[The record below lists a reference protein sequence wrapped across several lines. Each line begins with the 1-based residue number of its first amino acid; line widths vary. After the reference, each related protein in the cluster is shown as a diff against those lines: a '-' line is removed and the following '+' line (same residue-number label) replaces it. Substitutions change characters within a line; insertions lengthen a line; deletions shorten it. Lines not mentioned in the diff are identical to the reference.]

1 VAGRGGA
8 DGGPVTL
15 GSPSG
20 VRVLVVEDDPDHRFL
35 AQRRLERAGFE
46 VRMASNAEE
55 ALIDVA
61 SVDLVVLDY
70 RLPGTS
76 GLDLLPVITEQG
88 PSVVMV
94 TGMGSEG
101 LAVEA
106 MRRGAVDY
114 IVKDES
120 YLDILSDV
128 VWRAWVHHDLVRRA
142 GELERIGLMVTS
154 ASARPEVFAEVVEGA
169 RRLLRADGCVLFVLG
184 HDGLVQEATA
194 GSHLVDRERVLAE
207 ARQLLAAPKKPV
219 EGDGRLLVPVPP
231 SEETP
236 LGVLAVLTREPRRF
250 DPEERRLAVALASYA
265 GIALG
270 NLRRLELERAL
281 VSELQRALD
290 YRRDLMA
297 SVSHELRTPLT
308 CVSGFA
314 ETLRA
319 HWEGLSDDER
329 ILFVDKIC
337 HHSNELADLVETLL
351 DFSQVEAGRLSAGIE
366 CVDLRDEVEAT
377 LTALGPLVAGRALAI
392 DIRASDVM
400 ADSVLL
406 RRTLTNLLSNAVKY
420 SEPGTPITV
429 RGAEVGGVARVE
441 VSDEGS
447 GLSAEEVERAFDPFW
462 RSARVAT
469 NSLRGTGLG
478 LALVKEYVR
487 VMGGDVT
494 VDSEPGRGSTFA
506 FTLPLPALTR

>member
-1 VAGRGGA
+1 MTIGTPA
-8 DGGPVTL
+8 
-15 GSPSG
+15 G
-20 VRVLVVEDDPDHRFL
+20 VRVLVVDDDPDHRFL
-35 AQRRLERAGFE
+35 AQRRLERAGFD

-55 ALIDVA
+55 ALVDVA
-61 SVDLVVLDY
+61 SVDLVVLDH

-76 GLDLLPVITEQG
+76 GLDLLPVIAEQG

-128 VWRAWVHHDLVRRA
+128 VWRAWMHHDLVRRA
-142 GELERIGLMVTS
+142 GELERIGLLVTS

-169 RRLLRADGCVLFVLG
+169 RRLLRADGCALFVLA
-184 HDGLVQEATA
+184 DAGLVQEATA
-194 GSHLVDRERVLAE
+194 GTHLGDRERVLAE
-207 ARQLLAAPKKPV
+207 ARQLLAAPQKTI
-219 EGDGRLLVPVPP
+219 EGDGRMLVPVPP

-270 NLRRLELERAL
+270 NLRRLELERSL

-308 CVSGFA
+308 CVGGFA

-319 HWEGLSDDER
+319 HWDALSEDER
-329 ILFVDKIC
+329 IMFVDKIC
-337 HHSNELADLVETLL
+337 HHSNELADLVERLL
-351 DFSQVEAGRLSAGIE
+351 DFSQVEAGQLSAGIARI
-366 CVDLRDEVEAT
+366 DLQDAVEST
-377 LTALGPLVAGRALAI
+377 VTALGPLIAGRPIEI
-392 DIRASDVM
+392 DIRASAVM

-420 SEPGTPITV
+420 SEPGTPIKV
-429 RGAEVGGVARVE
+429 RGHDTGGVARVE
-441 VSDEGS
+441 VADEGS
-447 GLSAEEVERAFDPFW
+447 GLSAEEAERAFDPFW
-462 RSARVAT
+462 RSSRVVT

-494 VDSEPGRGSTFA
+494 VQSEPGRGSTFT
-506 FTLPLPALTR
+506 FTLPLAALAR